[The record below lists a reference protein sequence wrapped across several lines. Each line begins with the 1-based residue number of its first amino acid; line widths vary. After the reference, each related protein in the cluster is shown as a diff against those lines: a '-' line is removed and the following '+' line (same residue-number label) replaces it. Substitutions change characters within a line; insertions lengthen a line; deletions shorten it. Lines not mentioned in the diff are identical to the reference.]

1 VPTYAV
7 IVCMNFGG
15 FGEFSEYYVHCL
27 LTYILWLCVFRL
39 FGHVIVIINMGVY
52 ELVFLS
58 KK

>member
-27 LTYILWLCVFRL
+27 LTYILCLCVFRL
-39 FGHVIVIINMGVY
+39 FGHVIINMGVY